1 MIRNEIDG
9 EQCNGAVL
17 HNTVQSD
24 PRAEYD
30 SARKQ
35 LERLMAAPV
44 KDFSAIDDLVDRL
57 ERLQLSLKAAHG
69 IKGNNPNE

>member
-1 MIRNEIDG
+1 MIPNEIAS
-9 EQCNGAVL
+9 EQRNRAASQNAVR
-17 HNTVQSD
+17 TD

-30 SARKQ
+30 SAREQ

-44 KDFSAIDDLVDRL
+44 KDFPAIDVLVDRL

>member
-1 MIRNEIDG
+1 MVRNESFSPVPASADVAARG
-9 EQCNGAVL
+9 LRV
-17 HNTVQSD
+17 
-24 PRAEYD
+24 EYD
-30 SARKQ
+30 SARDQ

-44 KDFSAIDDLVDRL
+44 KDFPAIDALVDRL